1 MHLKDLIEKH
11 TLVALDLEM
20 TGMDCEK
27 DRIIEIGAV
36 KIQGWERA
44 ECGILSGVILT
55 QKFST
60 FVHCPYP
67 LPDEVTAFT
76 GITNEDLEHA
86 PDLET
91 ALKRL
96 KEFVGEEIL
105 VGHNIPFNAR
115 FLSAWGR
122 RFGVEFENETLD
134 TLEIAKSIYKDKIK
148 NYSLESLAKF
158 HGIEYNP
165 QRAVEYA
172 CVTAKLLSEL
182 ALRDDDSHCNYHDT
196 PSKDKKSEGER
207 GKKIMEDKMYEFK
220 HRVYVALDFASVCG
234 FRDNVNRIS
243 VQSNAEEIIEVAAVK
258 IVNGE
263 IEGHFHS
270 FVAIDGYDARN
281 IEFERYRTHAYFAE
295 AEHLIGAPS
304 FQEVAKRLADYV
316 QDSILVLRCDAS
328 FTYTDFAVFRE
339 KARSLGLL
347 FNNAT
352 VHINEL
358 VTAAILTGAVERSG
372 KKFERLSV
380 IEIAQMLNQNRKK
393 WEDIFQ
399 DYGVFFDPQ
408 SEDILHKDRDDP
420 LSWALAMA
428 KFFIILKNWEIAE
441 AGSDRE

>member
-1 MHLKDLIEKH
+1 M
-11 TLVALDLEM
+11 
-20 TGMDCEK
+20 
-27 DRIIEIGAV
+27 
-36 KIQGWERA
+36 QGWEHS
-44 ECGILSGVILT
+44 ECGILNGVILT
-55 QKFST
+55 EKFST

-76 GITNEDLEHA
+76 GITDEDLAHT
-86 PDLET
+86 PDLEV

-96 KEFVGEEIL
+96 KEFVGDEIL
-105 VGHNIPFNAR
+105 VGHNIQFNER
-115 FLSAWGR
+115 FLSVWGR
-122 RFGVEFENETLD
+122 RFGIEFENETLD

-165 QRAVEYA
+165 RRAVEYA

-182 ALRDDDSHCNYHDT
+182 ALRDDYAHCDYHEPLSDDGK
-196 PSKDKKSEGER
+196 PEIEREKKG
-207 GKKIMEDKMYEFK
+207 GEDKMYDFK
-220 HRVYVALDFASVCG
+220 HRVYVALDFASVGG

-258 IVNGE
+258 IVDGE

-281 IEFERYRTHAYFAE
+281 IEFERYRAHAYFAE
-295 AEHLIGAPS
+295 AQHLIGAPS
-304 FQEVAKRLADYV
+304 FQEVAKRLSDYV
-316 QDSILVLRCDAS
+316 QDSVLVLRCDTS

-352 VHINEL
+352 VHIDEL
-358 VTAAILTGAVERSG
+358 VTAAILTGAVERGG
-372 KKFERLSV
+372 KKFESLSV

-393 WEDIFQ
+393 WEDVFS

-408 SEDILHKDRDDP
+408 SEDILSKDRNDP

-428 KFFIILKNWEIAE
+428 QFFIVLKNWEIAE
-441 AGSDRE
+441 AGSDTERF

>member
-1 MHLKDLIEKH
+1 MRLKDLIEKH
-11 TLVALDLEM
+11 MLVALDLEM
-20 TGMDCEK
+20 TGTDCEK

-36 KIQGWERA
+36 KIQGWEQS
-44 ECGILSGVILT
+44 ECGSPNHVSLT

-86 PDLET
+86 PDLGT
-91 ALKRL
+91 ALKSL
-96 KEFVGEEIL
+96 KEFVEDEVL
-105 VGHNIPFNAR
+105 VGHNMQFNVG
-115 FLSAWGR
+115 FLSVWGR
-122 RFGVEFENETLD
+122 KFGVKFENETLD
-134 TLEIAKSIYKDKIK
+134 TLEIAKLIYKDKIK

-165 QRAVEYA
+165 RRTADYA
-172 CVTAKLLSEL
+172 CITAKLLSKL
-182 ALRDDDSHCNYHDT
+182 ALREDDFHCDFHEQPSDDDKT
-196 PSKDKKSEGER
+196 EVER
-207 GKKIMEDKMYEFK
+207 GKKIMENKMYEFK
-220 HRVYVALDFASVCG
+220 HRVYVALDFASVSG

-281 IEFERYRTHAYFAE
+281 IEFERYRVHAYFAE

-304 FQEVAKRLADYV
+304 FQEVAKRLAGYV
-316 QDSILVLRCDAS
+316 QDSVLVLRCDAS

-372 KKFERLSV
+372 EKFERLSV

-393 WEDIFQ
+393 WEEVFQ
-399 DYGVFFDPQ
+399 DYGVFFEPQ

-420 LSWALAMA
+420 LSWALAMVQ
-428 KFFIILKNWEIAE
+428 FFIVLKNWEIAE
-441 AGSDRE
+441 A